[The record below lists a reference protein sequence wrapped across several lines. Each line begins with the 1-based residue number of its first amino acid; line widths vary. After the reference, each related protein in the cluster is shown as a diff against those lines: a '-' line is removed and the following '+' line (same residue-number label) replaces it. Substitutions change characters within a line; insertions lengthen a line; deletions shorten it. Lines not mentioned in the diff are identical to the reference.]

1 MSSTVI
7 EFVEEPEKSYGFSES
22 SVVIPES
29 KTALVPVDS
38 ANTTPKKRG
47 PGRPP
52 KDSYNNA
59 NVYTDP
65 NGIITTKKSHSPE
78 SQYEK
83 AYKTNSNL
91 LYGVVAQADNI
102 YQNIETELVDLRNH
116 PAKGGKNRH
125 QTMSE
130 YMNTQVGL
138 LNTKITAI
146 REIDGIRHK
155 INEFVLKKMQ
165 LDKDSVDENSD
176 KVVMDAYYALVNASN
191 YGLPQFNS
199 PLSATSIN
207 TGINLD
213 GQRLQTNNII
223 PSSEI
228 IPANVDNSVDQSFE
242 QYKANLT
249 PVQRKMILD
258 NDPNIKTVVVYDQSS
273 GRKYFDVINVQTGQ
287 SVPGVTR
294 PGDFLLDNMRIDA
307 RNGIAVNSNIN
318 QSFPLVIVGNKVAD
332 EL

>member
-1 MSSTVI
+1 MSQTVI
-7 EFVEEPEKSYGFSES
+7 EFIEEPEKSYGFSES

-29 KTALVPVDS
+29 KTALVPVDP
-38 ANTTPKKRG
+38 PKKRG

-52 KDSYNNA
+52 KSSYNNA
-59 NVYTDP
+59 NIYTDSD
-65 NGIITTKKSHSPE
+65 GIIKANKSQSPE
-78 SQYEK
+78 VQYEK
-83 AYKTNSNL
+83 GYSTNSKL
-91 LYGVVAQADNI
+91 LYGAIAQSDNI
-102 YQNIETELVDLRNH
+102 YQNIETELVDLRTH
-116 PAKGGKNRH
+116 PAKGGKIRH
-125 QTMSE
+125 QIMSE

-146 REIDGIRHK
+146 RELDNIRHK
-155 INEFVLKKMQ
+155 INDLILKKMQ
-165 LDKDSVDENSD
+165 IDKDSIDENSD
-176 KVVMDAYYALVNASN
+176 KTVMDAYYALVNASN

-199 PLSATSIN
+199 PLSAASIN
-207 TGINLD
+207 TGIGLD
-213 GQRLQTNNII
+213 GQRLQTTSII

-228 IPANVDNSVDQSFE
+228 IPANEDPNTIDQSFE

-287 SVPGVTR
+287 SVPGVSR
-294 PGDFLLDNMRIDA
+294 PGEFLLDNMRIDA

-318 QSFPLVIVGNKVAD
+318 QSFPLVIIGNRVAD